1 MRKRH
6 TADFKAESVLEVLK
20 EIKTVPQIASERGVH
35 PNQLSTWKALVL
47 QGLPS
52 LFRPDQQALRAAQ
65 EAHERKLQELYAEI
79 GRLTTQ
85 VNWLKKNLASTL
97 PRHERLALVERDP
110 ASPPPK
116 TQPGFVRRG

>member
-20 EIKTVPQIASERGVH
+20 EIQTVTQIASERGVH

-47 QGLPS
+47 HGLPS
-52 LFRPDQQALRAAQ
+52 LFRPDQQALRAAH

-85 VNWLKKNLASTL
+85 VNWLKKKSGL
-97 PRHERLALVERDP
+97 DP
-110 ASPPPK
+110 AA
-116 TQPGFVRRG
+116 T